1 MITKEMIGLP
11 IQKYRPKVDNSHNKT
26 SRQKAI
32 EIYNYIA
39 SRPAYI
45 RRSGSTYRSE
55 ENDKTYI
62 DLIEERVEKNEPIEI
77 FFLGYCSKY
86 TNEDLTNNQIY
97 PDMGNLISFVHLLTI
112 AENLSKIYPPG
123 IKFDVALETDIYRS
137 LGKHTTDETKKVNEI
152 LKQLLEE
159 AEKLTGVYG
168 KIELVNTMDLVESM
182 GQPFLEALKEEK
194 EKVEHEYQNGEN
206 KQRIDEWIEFYKTT
220 TSKDM
225 FPNEDVAHDY
235 AMQQAIFYEAFNRIK
250 YNQLKDSRFLEN
262 GIAHDFSKAIMATTR
277 GTKEKATLQ
286 IFPKESHFPHHG
298 ICTID
303 KNGRWRISRYSDIQN
318 SETGYYIPRFHE
330 QYDFPFYYE
339 ELSREIP
346 DHDLNSLKCHTQIAT
361 MRDGQKVVLKFSTEN
376 HEDGTQILTKEID
389 RIKEMKNKGIK
400 IVPDVIY
407 TKQDTDT
414 NVAYVM
420 EYIDGKTLEEVLL
433 KKPELTIEE
442 FKEILNHFLNT
453 LSTEM
458 YDVGISEKSE
468 DYIKRIH
475 GGRIQDIKNTDNIKI
490 NTINGTNVLTP
501 TEMVNYL
508 EENYDEIEKTITTG
522 IVPTFTHGDLHFRN
536 IIQEKDN
543 QKFRV
548 IDLNGRRPINTIE
561 TEMSR
566 LLLSFDAYIIRHNL
580 IDVNISVEGDATI
593 KYSEEAKR
601 ILALKEQALKTIIE
615 NQNISKWFN
624 SKEQAISQIKLLE
637 AVHILGVHSKR
648 NSEQQLPTY
657 LLGTHLMNEA
667 IEQIKELEKERTTET
682 NDEVIID
689 VIKQLK
695 ENPEDKET
703 YKNVY
708 REYFK
713 KLSKDYQDFAFIS
726 QRGTWYIRL
735 TDNNGKRIVKCLEE
749 DAIEEFQGEK
759 NSNGLIEYSDEE
771 FMLNWQQTN
780 FPKNSPDL
788 ITKTYS
794 EKRLWESMFSGK
806 EVEIAGKK
814 YIISDIAGI
823 GKESKAFITKSGEI
837 IKIGQQSLKLEYDYS
852 KKLEKTNFSDKFPQY
867 YGYDSNTNC
876 VVMELCEGKT
886 ADELIRNAKTE
897 EEKLAVLRV
906 IFDSIKTEC
915 GLYNQNGIYT
925 GQFNL
930 RNIII
935 NGDTFKIIDPFYE
948 GEADLYEPKQLFR
961 MTAILPQRL
970 AKNDKE
976 VGNFPLKVK
985 SAQSKEE
992 MASLRYPEE
1001 ALKKFKEVNLD
1012 LPRGLEEKIKGIT
1025 EKYLSG
1031 EITSKSMTDLEEDM
1045 AFLYALT
1052 TICKNKVEKSKMG
1065 IVFDING
1072 TIEHNGKFSDETV
1085 RTINE
1090 IASRGIPIA
1099 CITGKNEERAMQVL
1113 SKMGIDMSKIALY
1126 TQNGAMCYQNGEII
1140 YERDLPSNVR
1150 NNVKAMLPS
1159 EQDILVREDNC
1170 RVNVVS
1176 TDDEIALQTIERLKN
1191 VRGIEIVTSSN
1202 GHEIEILPEN
1212 INKFYALRD
1221 FAKRNN
1227 LAPSCV
1233 IRIGNEPYGNDN
1245 SILNTDSSLIIE
1257 GEKQC
1262 EAIFKALA
1270 ESLTKGAIQI
1280 SKDIKLDE
1288 RFCLKDFQYIPSE
1301 QLEELSE
1308 YAQSVAK
1315 DFYPAF
1321 AIKQRLSEE
1330 DIKRLDY
1337 KWAICDGKKP
1347 IGFTFAYEIN
1357 KSGVYNVGM
1366 YMLPEYTGN
1375 GIGSKTMNQIFEFG
1389 KNQIYGFKGIR
1400 ERVVETNKPSRKLL
1414 EKCGFSIKEIK
1425 PNDYVLYDSQ
1435 GKEYKNNTVVYE
1447 RNIDDNEKRLEIESG
1462 EKEINS

>member
-1 MITKEMIGLP
+1 
-11 IQKYRPKVDNSHNKT
+11 
-26 SRQKAI
+26 
-32 EIYNYIA
+32 
-39 SRPAYI
+39 
-45 RRSGSTYRSE
+45 
-55 ENDKTYI
+55 
-62 DLIEERVEKNEPIEI
+62 
-77 FFLGYCSKY
+77 
-86 TNEDLTNNQIY
+86 
-97 PDMGNLISFVHLLTI
+97 
-112 AENLSKIYPPG
+112 
-123 IKFDVALETDIYRS
+123 
-137 LGKHTTDETKKVNEI
+137 
-152 LKQLLEE
+152 
-159 AEKLTGVYG
+159 
-168 KIELVNTMDLVESM
+168 
-182 GQPFLEALKEEK
+182 
-194 EKVEHEYQNGEN
+194 
-206 KQRIDEWIEFYKTT
+206 
-220 TSKDM
+220 M

-286 IFPKESHFPHHG
+286 IFPKESHFPHYG

-346 DHDLNSLKCHTQIAT
+346 DHDLNSLKCHTQIVT

-389 RIKEMKNKGIK
+389 RIREMKNKGIK
-400 IVPDVIY
+400 IVPDIIY

-420 EYIDGKTLEEVLL
+420 EYIDGKTLEEILL
-433 KKPELTIEE
+433 KNPELTIEE

-458 YDVGISEKSE
+458 YDVGFSEKPE

-475 GGRIQDIKNTDNIKI
+475 GGRIQDIKNTDDIRI
-490 NTINGTNVLTP
+490 N
-501 TEMVNYL
+501 
-508 EENYDEIEKTITTG
+508 
-522 IVPTFTHGDLHFRN
+522 
-536 IIQEKDN
+536 
-543 QKFRV
+543 
-548 IDLNGRRPINTIE
+548 
-561 TEMSR
+561 S
-566 LLLSFDAYIIRHNL
+566 
-580 IDVNISVEGDATI
+580 
-593 KYSEEAKR
+593 
-601 ILALKEQALKTIIE
+601 
-615 NQNISKWFN
+615 
-624 SKEQAISQIKLLE
+624 
-637 AVHILGVHSKR
+637 
-648 NSEQQLPTY
+648 
-657 LLGTHLMNEA
+657 
-667 IEQIKELEKERTTET
+667 
-682 NDEVIID
+682 
-689 VIKQLK
+689 
-695 ENPEDKET
+695 
-703 YKNVY
+703 
-708 REYFK
+708 
-713 KLSKDYQDFAFIS
+713 
-726 QRGTWYIRL
+726 
-735 TDNNGKRIVKCLEE
+735 
-749 DAIEEFQGEK
+749 
-759 NSNGLIEYSDEE
+759 
-771 FMLNWQQTN
+771 
-780 FPKNSPDL
+780 
-788 ITKTYS
+788 
-794 EKRLWESMFSGK
+794 
-806 EVEIAGKK
+806 
-814 YIISDIAGI
+814 
-823 GKESKAFITKSGEI
+823 
-837 IKIGQQSLKLEYDYS
+837 
-852 KKLEKTNFSDKFPQY
+852 
-867 YGYDSNTNC
+867 
-876 VVMELCEGKT
+876 
-886 ADELIRNAKTE
+886 
-897 EEKLAVLRV
+897 
-906 IFDSIKTEC
+906 
-915 GLYNQNGIYT
+915 
-925 GQFNL
+925 
-930 RNIII
+930 
-935 NGDTFKIIDPFYE
+935 
-948 GEADLYEPKQLFR
+948 
-961 MTAILPQRL
+961 
-970 AKNDKE
+970 
-976 VGNFPLKVK
+976 
-985 SAQSKEE
+985 
-992 MASLRYPEE
+992 
-1001 ALKKFKEVNLD
+1001 
-1012 LPRGLEEKIKGIT
+1012 
-1025 EKYLSG
+1025 
-1031 EITSKSMTDLEEDM
+1031 
-1045 AFLYALT
+1045 
-1052 TICKNKVEKSKMG
+1052 
-1065 IVFDING
+1065 ING

-1090 IASRGIPIA
+1090 ISSRGISIA
-1099 CITGKNEERAMQVL
+1099 CITGKNEERAMQLL

-1176 TDDEIALQTIERLKN
+1176 TDDQIAFQTIERLKN
-1191 VRGIEIVTSSN
+1191 VRGIEIVTSSH
-1202 GHEIEILPEN
+1202 GYEIEILPEN

-1288 RFCLKDFQYIPSE
+1288 RFCLRDFQYIPSE

-1375 GIGSKTMNQIFEFG
+1375 GIGPKTMNQIFEFG

-1400 ERVVETNKPSRKLL
+1400 ERVAETNKPSRKL
-1414 EKCGFSIKEIK
+1414 KVDG
-1425 PNDYVLYDSQ
+1425 NR
-1435 GKEYKNNTVVYE
+1435 EY
-1447 RNIDDNEKRLEIESG
+1447 
-1462 EKEINS
+1462 